1 MFQINKPLMEKKRRE
16 RINNCLNQLKM
27 FLMDATKKDVSNKE
41 PKKDSPTVSFSLSPK
56 KMKECVAV
64 SIDICRIPF

>member
-1 MFQINKPLMEKKRRE
+1 MEKKRRE

-41 PKKDSPTVSFSLSPK
+41 LKQDSPTVFKTFKHK
-56 KMKECVAV
+56 KRNFPLRMILTRAV
-64 SIDICRIPF
+64 SAF